1 MQSGIFG
8 AWVSDG
14 KRFLPDAFNGVAVAK
29 GGAAWF
35 VSETARVGTVAKD
48 DALELLD
55 RHGTFEADEPR
66 GGLHGAATVE
76 ASYGEGGAR
85 ERRDAKSMAS
95 VPRNIRSASR
105 THRSSGGPEDFWYSF

>member
-1 MQSGIFG
+1 MAFEQVQSGIFG

-14 KRFLPDAFNGVAVAK
+14 KRFLPDAFVGVAVAK

-35 VSETARVGTVAKD
+35 VSETARVSAVAKD

-55 RHGTFEADEPR
+55 RHGAFEADEPR

-76 ASYGEGGAR
+76 ASYGEGGAKGE
-85 ERRDAKSMAS
+85 ERCEEHGERAQK
-95 VPRNIRSASR
+95 
-105 THRSSGGPEDFWYSF
+105 Y